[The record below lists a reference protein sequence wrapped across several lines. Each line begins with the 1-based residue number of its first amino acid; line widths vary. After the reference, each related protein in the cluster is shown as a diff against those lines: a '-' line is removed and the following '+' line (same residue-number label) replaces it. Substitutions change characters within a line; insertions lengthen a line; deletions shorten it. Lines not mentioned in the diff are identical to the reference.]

1 MLTDLEYIMLGI
13 LSFGPTTGYEIRR
26 VVEQS
31 PVIGFSSSAG
41 AIYPA
46 IKRLEHGGYLKSQLE
61 IQELRPNKK
70 VLSLTDEGR
79 NALRTWLK
87 CPLTDKDYEKVHDPL
102 MAKVLFF
109 HNLSMEESRQYLVNQ
124 ANMIEEYILELER
137 TLENCKGMGFY
148 QSLCMESGIVHLR
161 TQLNWLRDTLTKLDQ
176 HVTSETA
183 QGCC

>member
-46 IKRLEHGGYLKSQLE
+46 IKRLEQGGYLKSQLE

-70 VLSLTDEGR
+70 VLSITEEGR
-79 NALRTWLK
+79 TALKQWLK
-87 CPLTDKDYEKVHDPL
+87 SPLSEKDYEKVHDPL

-109 HNLSMEESRQYLVNQ
+109 HNLTIEESRQYLESQVQ
-124 ANMIEEYILELER
+124 MVEEYIQELEH
-137 TLENCKGMGFY
+137 TSGNFKGMGFY
-148 QSLCMESGIVHLR
+148 QSLCMESGIVHMR
-161 TQLNWLRDTLTKLDQ
+161 TQLNWLRDTIVKLDQ
-176 HVTSETA
+176 HLNTGAVPS
-183 QGCC
+183 C